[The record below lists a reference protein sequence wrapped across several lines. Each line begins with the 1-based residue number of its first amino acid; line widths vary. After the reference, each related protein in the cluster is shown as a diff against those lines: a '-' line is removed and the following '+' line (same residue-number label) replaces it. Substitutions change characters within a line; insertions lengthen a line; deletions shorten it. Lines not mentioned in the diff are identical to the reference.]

1 MPEIVFDRLKQGK
14 LAEVIA
20 AQIRGEIR
28 NGSLGLGD
36 RLPTE
41 RELIEQ
47 LGVSRAT
54 VREALMLLEA
64 DGFVQVRAGR
74 HGGAYVTSPK
84 IERLAT
90 ILDVILAVE
99 QTTTAQLLE
108 ARALMEPLAVRLAS
122 QRATSDDLERIEA
135 SIARAEAHTDDPAI
149 LAEEAARFHILVAE
163 STHNGVISALTATT
177 QQLIYSRAFEAFGTE
192 VDTTI
197 RAHRGILDAL
207 RAGDAEAA
215 VRRMIRHVDA
225 FRQTLDGAELPDAP
239 TASH

>member
-1 MPEIVFDRLKQGK
+1 MPDVVFDRIKQGK

-28 NGSLGLGD
+28 SGALALGD
-36 RLPTE
+36 RLPPE

-64 DGFVQVRAGR
+64 DGFIQVRAGR

-84 IERLAT
+84 LERLAT

-99 QTTTAQLLE
+99 QTTTDQLLE
-108 ARALMEPLAVRLAS
+108 ARSLMEPLAVRLATA
-122 QRATSDDLERIEA
+122 RADESDFERIQGSIDRAAEHPEA
-135 SIARAEAHTDDPAI
+135 PDIV
-149 LAEEAARFHILVAE
+149 AEESARFHVLVAE

-177 QQLIYSRAFEAFGTE
+177 QQLIYSRAFTAFGTE
-192 VDTTI
+192 TAATL
-197 RAHRGILDAL
+197 RAHQRILDAM
-207 RAGDAEAA
+207 RARDAEAA
-215 VRRMIRHVDA
+215 VRRMVRHVDA
-225 FRQTLDGAELPDAP
+225 FRVVLDAP
-239 TASH
+239 RSIELGSEA

>member
-1 MPEIVFDRLKQGK
+1 MPEVVFDRIKQGK
-14 LAEVIA
+14 LADIIA

-28 NGSLGLGD
+28 SGALALGD
-36 RLPTE
+36 RLPPE

-64 DGFVQVRAGR
+64 DGFIQVRAGR

-99 QTTTAQLLE
+99 QTTTEQLLE
-108 ARALMEPLAVRLAS
+108 ARSLMEPLAVRLATA
-122 QRATSDDLERIEA
+122 RATESDFERIQA
-135 SIARAEAHTDDPAI
+135 SIARAEEHLGSSDI
-149 LAEEAARFHILVAE
+149 VAEEAARFHVLVAE

-177 QQLIYSRAFEAFGTE
+177 QQLIYSRAFAEFGTE
-192 VDTTI
+192 TAATL
-197 RAHRGILDAL
+197 RAHRRILDAM
-207 RAGDAEAA
+207 RARDAEAA
-215 VRRMIRHVDA
+215 VRRMVRHVDA
-225 FRQTLDGAELPDAP
+225 FRDVLDAP
-239 TASH
+239 RSIELGADG